1 MEDRLQLYLDE
12 LDEIMQSTQEE
23 QALLQ
28 DHIQFLHEQISL
40 IQNMI
45 DNVGS

>member
-12 LDEIMQSTQEE
+12 LDEIMQSPREE
-23 QALLQ
+23 QDMIR
-28 DHIQFLHEQISL
+28 DHIQYLREQISL

>member
-1 MEDRLQLYLDE
+1 MEDRLQLYVNE
-12 LDEIMQSTQEE
+12 LEEILQSSAEE

-28 DHIQFLHEQISL
+28 DNIQFLHEQISL